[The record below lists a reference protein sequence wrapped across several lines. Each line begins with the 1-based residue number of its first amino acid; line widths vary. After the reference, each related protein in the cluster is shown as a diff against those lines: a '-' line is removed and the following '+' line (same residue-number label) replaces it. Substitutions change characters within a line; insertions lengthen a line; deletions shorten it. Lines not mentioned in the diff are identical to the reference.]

1 MRISI
6 YLNKEDEIKLK
17 ELCKEYKNLSQ
28 CIKAMINS
36 RHSTIHDDLMIEL
49 QTIEDKL
56 DQCIRQKVLGK
67 NT

>member
-36 RHSTIHDDLMIEL
+36 RHSTIHDELMIEL
-49 QTIEDKL
+49 QTIEEKL
-56 DQCIRQKVLGK
+56 EQCLKQKHLNRV
-67 NT
+67 

>member
-1 MRISI
+1 MRISV

-36 RHSTIHDDLMIEL
+36 RHSTIHDDLMLEL

-56 DQCIRQKVLGK
+56 DQCVKGK
-67 NT
+67 HLNRV

>member
-1 MRISI
+1 MRISV
-6 YLNKEDEIKLK
+6 YLNKEDETKLK
-17 ELCKEYKNLSQ
+17 ELCKQYKNLSQ

-36 RHSTIHDDLMIEL
+36 RHATIHDNLMIEL

-56 DQCIRQKVLGK
+56 DECLKQ

>member
-17 ELCKEYKNLSQ
+17 EICTKYKSLSQ
-28 CIKAMINS
+28 CIKAMINE
-36 RHSTIHDDLMIEL
+36 RHATIHDDLLLEL

-56 DQCIRQKVLGK
+56 DQCLKQKHLNRV
-67 NT
+67 